1 LQQLGAIAA
10 QRERVEAAL
19 GGAELR
25 RDAEAEPRQR
35 GDARGERGSRVGS
48 GS

>member
-19 GGAELR
+19 GRAELR
-25 RDAEAEPRQR
+25 RDAEAESRQR
-35 GDARGERGSRVGS
+35 GDARGERGSRVVS
-48 GS
+48 RS